1 LAEQATTAFEDIGA
15 LLFAAES
22 ASLERRLA
30 TEAGLT
36 RRAAAAAVRAD
47 ALLASCEGART
58 PGLSAPESTAALS
71 GREREVA
78 MLAAQDLTSKE
89 IAERLFVSVRTVD
102 NHLQRAYMK
111 LGVTGR
117 SELAERLDIRL
128 PD

>member
-1 LAEQATTAFEDIGA
+1 
-15 LLFAAES
+15 
-22 ASLERRLA
+22 
-30 TEAGLT
+30 
-36 RRAAAAAVRAD
+36 
-47 ALLASCEGART
+47 
-58 PGLSAPESTAALS
+58 
-71 GREREVA
+71 